1 MRVTDKMNQIQIMN
15 NIQNNRG
22 ELSSLQ
28 NQAAT
33 MKRVNKPSDD
43 PLAAAKILAHRTDN
57 RNLEQ
62 FEKNI
67 NFGRSFLEMTES
79 ALSQVGEALVRAKEL
94 AIQGANDTN
103 GGSPR
108 EMISSEIAQIYN
120 SVVEISNRRLGD
132 RYIFAGHK
140 TLAAPFNKE
149 GEYAGDDGEIKLQNQ
164 KGQFVAMNLSGERVF
179 MGKGITADGYIRP
192 PVDTPQTIPQI
203 QDYKISEADRHF
215 QNEQEEQNQLETR
228 GPASVGRIQRLG
240 APEAVNANAGVNIF
254 AIIGGLDAA
263 LKGNDKTGIQDALEP
278 LDQALNQINLA
289 RAEIGGRE
297 NQLNATSDGIQRN
310 IIDNKVYNSQLEDA
324 DLFQVMTELNRSD
337 AALKGTLES
346 SHKLM
351 SMSLLDFLR

>member
-15 NIQNNRG
+15 NIQKNRT
-22 ELSSLQ
+22 ELASLQ

-33 MKRVNKPSDD
+33 MKRVNRPSDD
-43 PLAAAKILAHRTDN
+43 PSASAKILTNRTDN
-57 RNLEQ
+57 KNLEQ
-62 FEKNI
+62 FDKNI

-140 TLAAPFNKE
+140 TLTAPFNKD

-164 KGQFVAMNLSGERVF
+164 KGQYVAMNLSGERVF
-179 MGKGITADGYIRP
+179 QGRGATTEGYLKP
-192 PVDTPQTIPQI
+192 PSDTPQSVEEVQ
-203 QDYKISEADRHF
+203 KFKLSEADRQF
-215 QNEQEEQNQLETR
+215 QNEQTADNQLETR

-240 APEAVNANAGVNIF
+240 GEDPVNGNSGVNIF

-263 LKGNDKTGIQDALEP
+263 LKSNDKTGIQDALEP

-289 RAEIGGRE
+289 RAEIGGRV
-297 NQLNATSDGIQRN
+297 NQLNATSEGIQRN
-310 IIDNKVYNSQLEDA
+310 IVDNKVTNSQLEDA

-337 AALKGTLES
+337 TALKGTLES

-351 SMSLLDFLR
+351 SMSLLDFLK